1 MGRVTAATTPPLT
14 AAGTLVHPAD
24 SPDAEWWRDAVIYQI
39 YPRSWADADG
49 DGIGDLP
56 GITARL
62 GYLAELGVD
71 AVWLSPF
78 YVSPMNDAG
87 YDVADYR
94 DIDPRFGTLEDADAM
109 LARAHELGLKVLVD
123 LVPNH
128 TSSEHEWFR
137 AALAAGPGSPE
148 RARYVFRDGRGTDG
162 EQPPNN
168 WPSVFGGRGWSR
180 VTEADGTPGQWYL
193 HLFDVTQPDLDWT
206 NPEVHAEFESVLRFW
221 CDRGVDGFRV
231 DVAHGLVKRDGLPDW
246 HGKVGLYDDVV
257 TDDGPQEEGSPPE
270 ESGVLDHNATSDSP
284 MWDQDGVHDIYR
296 AWRTVLDSY
305 GRPDRIL
312 CAEAW
317 VTPDTRLALYVRDD
331 EMHQAFNFAFL
342 ETPWDAAPLAAV
354 VESSLRVN
362 DDVGAPTTWVLSN
375 HDVVR
380 HASRLGLDQ
389 SGPRPNGVAADDPQ
403 PDAELGLRRARAATA
418 MMLALPGGA
427 YVYQGEELG
436 LPEHTTMPDEVRQDP
451 TFHHTHGEVTG
462 RDGCRVPIPWTKGA
476 PSMGFGPGDHPWL
489 PQPEAYDDLAVD
501 QQEGVP
507 GSTLEL
513 YRTLLRLRRE
523 HRLGRASLAWDELC
537 SEHVVAFRVSARDG
551 DEVLVVTTVGGD
563 PVPLPAGEVLLASG
577 PLGEDG
583 TLGPDTTVWLRPATA

>member
-1 MGRVTAATTPPLT
+1 MGRVTAQSTETALTTP
-14 AAGTLVHPAD
+14 GTPVHAAD
-24 SPDAEWWRDAVIYQI
+24 SPDAPWWRHAVIYQV

-62 GYLAELGVD
+62 PYLGDLGVD

-94 DIDPRFGTLEDADAM
+94 DIDPRFGSLADADAM

-148 RARYVFRDGRGTDG
+148 RERYVFRDGRGPNGD
-162 EQPPNN
+162 EPPNN
-168 WPSVFGGRGWSR
+168 WPSVFGGRGWTR

-193 HLFDVTQPDLDWT
+193 HIFDVTQPDLNWE
-206 NPEVHAEFESVLRFW
+206 NPEVREELESVIRFW

-231 DVAHGLVKRDGLPDW
+231 DVAHGLVKAPGLPDW
-246 HGKVGLYDDVV
+246 HGAVGLYDEVV
-257 TDDGPQEEGSPPE
+257 TEEGP
-270 ESGVLDHNATSDSP
+270 ESGDGTVLDHNGTGAAP
-284 MWDQDGVHDIYR
+284 MWDQDGVHDVYR
-296 AWRTVLDSY
+296 SWRRVLDSY
-305 GRPDRIL
+305 GSPDRIL

-317 VTPDTRLALYVRDD
+317 VKPEERLARYVRPD
-331 EMHQAFNFAFL
+331 EMHQAFNFDFL
-342 ETPWDAAPLAAV
+342 ETPWYAKDLAAV
-354 VESSLRVN
+354 IESSLRSN
-362 DDVGAPTTWVLSN
+362 DAVGAPTTWVLSN

-389 SGPRPNGVAADDPQ
+389 SGPRPNGISADDVQ

-418 MMLALPGGA
+418 LMLALPGGA

-436 LPEHTTMPDEVRQDP
+436 LPEHTTMPHEVRQDP
-451 TFHHTHGEVTG
+451 TYHHTKGEVTG
-462 RDGCRVPIPWTKGA
+462 RDGCRVPIPWVHDA
-476 PSMGFGPGDHPWL
+476 PSLGFGPGDDPWL
-489 PQPEAYDDLAVD
+489 PQPEAYADLAVD
-501 QQEGVP
+501 RQEGVE

-523 HRLGRASLAWDELC
+523 LGLGTRGLARDAMTAGD
-537 SEHVVAFRVSARDG
+537 VVAFRSTPADGGDALLVVTNTGARAVPLPEG
-551 DEVLVVTTVGGD
+551 EVLVS
-563 PVPLPAGEVLLASG
+563 SG
-577 PLGEDG
+577 PLEDG
-583 TLGPDTTVWLRPATA
+583 ALPTDTTAWLRVTAG